1 MSILQEYEET
11 RAILGKD
18 MYDAISKY
26 LDKVSPPQKYDDYMK
41 ELDRYKELKGQQ
53 YIDKLEELKKKH
65 GVILLSDVLN
75 KYEEWEKY
83 EKWYYEDYKKLSAE
97 ILSAWVS
104 DYDDIRYNAILYRN
118 NKPVANII
126 GDCYYPAW
134 KDELNNLPKFKK
146 LVYSGYERFLKLPK
160 ASKCSSLLQEI
171 YDTVCESDNSMC
183 YITDEDWKELYAD
196 RYTEK
201 DIERLKQ
208 EVKKYKL
215 DKYITFD
222 EDEYKILGYGD
233 LEMCLN
239 DDRKINKEKDYER

>member
-26 LDKVSPPQKYDDYMK
+26 LDKVSPPQRYDDYMK
-41 ELDRYKELKGQQ
+41 ELGKHKELKGQQ

-134 KDELNNLPKFKK
+134 KDELNNLPKFKR

-183 YITDEDWKELYAD
+183 HITDEDWKELYAD

-215 DKYITFD
+215 DKYITFN

-239 DDRKINKEKDYER
+239 DDRAITKEKDMER

>member
-41 ELDRYKELKGQQ
+41 ELDKYKELKGQQ

-104 DYDDIRYNAILYRN
+104 DYDDVRYNAILYRN

-215 DKYITFD
+215 DKYITFN
-222 EDEYKILGYGD
+222 EGGYKILGYGD

-239 DDRKINKEKDYER
+239 DDRAITKEKDMER

>member
-83 EKWYYEDYKKLSAE
+83 EKWYYEDYKKLSAD

-239 DDRKINKEKDYER
+239 DDRAITKEKDMER

>member
-1 MSILQEYEET
+1 M
-11 RAILGKD
+11 
-18 MYDAISKY
+18 
-26 LDKVSPPQKYDDYMK
+26 
-41 ELDRYKELKGQQ
+41 
-53 YIDKLEELKKKH
+53 
-65 GVILLSDVLN
+65 
-75 KYEEWEKY
+75 EKY

>member
-1 MSILQEYEET
+1 MSILQEYEQT

-18 MYDAISKY
+18 MYDAIGKY
-26 LDKVSPPQKYDDYMK
+26 LDKVSPPQRYDDYMK
-41 ELDRYKELKGQQ
+41 ELDKYKELKGQY
-53 YIDKLEELKKKH
+53 YIDKLEELKQKH
-65 GVILLSDVLN
+65 RVILLSDVLN

-97 ILSAWVS
+97 ILSTWVS
-104 DYDDIRYNAILYRN
+104 DYNDIRYNAILYRN

-126 GDCYYPAW
+126 GSCYYYQW
-134 KDELNNLPKFKK
+134 KDELDNLSKFKI
-146 LVYSGYERFLKLPK
+146 LVYSGHERFLKLPK
-160 ASKCSSLLQEI
+160 VSKCSCLLQEI

-208 EVKKYKL
+208 EVKKYNL

-222 EDEYKILGYGD
+222 EDEYKILGYGN